1 MRLLGLMASWL
12 LSFLAGREKQGSR
25 DLLVLAIGKSKERDR
40 VESELV
46 ALAVGKKI
54 IRVRGRAERDV

>member
-46 ALAVGKKI
+46 VLAVGKKNNQ
-54 IRVRGRAERDV
+54 RGRAERDV

>member
-1 MRLLGLMASWL
+1 MRLLGSMASWL

-25 DLLVLAIGKSKERDR
+25 ELLLLATGKSKERDR

-46 ALAVGKKI
+46 VLAVGKNQS
-54 IRVRGRAERDV
+54 ERERES

>member
-1 MRLLGLMASWL
+1 MASWL

-25 DLLVLAIGKSKERDR
+25 ELLLLAAGKSKERDR

-46 ALAVGKKI
+46 VLAVGKNQS
-54 IRVRGRAERDV
+54 ERERES

>member
-25 DLLVLAIGKSKERDR
+25 ELLLLAIGKSKERDR

-46 ALAVGKKI
+46 VLAVGKNQSE
-54 IRVRGRAERDV
+54 RERAERDV

>member
-12 LSFLAGREKQGSR
+12 LSFLAGREKHGSR
-25 DLLVLAIGKSKERDR
+25 ELLLLAIGKSKERDR

-46 ALAVGKKI
+46 VLAVGKKS
-54 IRVRGRAERDV
+54 E